1 MSKKRVLVQSR
12 FCHHNVRNC
21 KSQSFESS
29 QMISITIDDVPLDR
43 RAKLEKGFGKWW
55 ADEENEKILNIFDKM
70 FCEFCGIEVRTFY
83 IQLECW
89 GFRGDPNT
97 DNYFWNEVELQKQPR
112 HIAGKQDDDIIAE
125 YCIQPKKCVP
135 TLVVF
140 IDFKRSFGLIDRWL
154 SETFLFNYHISDAI
168 VSTKS
173 NILKKVL
180 PSIVLNIDVGT
191 FLSVSHQ
198 C

>member
-70 FCEFCGIEVRTFY
+70 LCEFCGIEVRTFTY
-83 IQLECW
+83 NWNVGRSDEILTLIIISVMRLNFRSSRDILLENKMMISL
-89 GFRGDPNT
+89 PN
-97 DNYFWNEVELQKQPR
+97 
-112 HIAGKQDDDIIAE
+112 
-125 YCIQPKKCVP
+125 
-135 TLVVF
+135 
-140 IDFKRSFGLIDRWL
+140 
-154 SETFLFNYHISDAI
+154 I
-168 VSTKS
+168 VS
-173 NILKKVL
+173 NPRNVYL
-180 PSIVLNIDVGT
+180 
-191 FLSVSHQ
+191 H
-198 C
+198 